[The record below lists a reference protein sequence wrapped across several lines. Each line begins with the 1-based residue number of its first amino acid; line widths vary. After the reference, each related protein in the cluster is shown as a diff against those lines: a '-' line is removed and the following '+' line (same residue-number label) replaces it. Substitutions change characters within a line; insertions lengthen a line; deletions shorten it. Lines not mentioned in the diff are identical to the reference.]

1 MPPTALEAAY
11 EVLKDAGKPLHYEE
25 ITRCM
30 LERGLW
36 QTRGKTPWAT
46 VNARLAVD
54 IKELGPAS
62 RFQRV
67 GRGIFTVREPLPTSS
82 GQVPTPK
89 ETGLQPSQAGPL
101 SFLDAAEEILRHS
114 GSSEAMSYVEITNR
128 AIEAGFIRPEGLTPA
143 ASLSAQVGVDI
154 RRREAR
160 GERPRFVRP
169 ERGKIGLA
177 PALPG
182 DVAHQIEEQNR
193 RVQAQLLDRAR
204 QSSPGGFEQLVGD
217 LLEAMGFEEVEVTS
231 LGGDGG
237 IDVRGTLVVADVV
250 RLRMAVQAKRWKQNV
265 QKPVVQQVRG
275 SLGAHEQGLII
286 TTSGF
291 SKGAREEAR
300 RPDASP
306 VALMDGEQ
314 LARLLAE
321 NEIGA
326 ERTKYDLWTLLGA
339 EAHLG

>member
-1 MPPTALEAAY
+1 MPRTALEATY
-11 EVLKDAGKPLHYEE
+11 KVLKEAETPLHYEE
-25 ITRCM
+25 ITRRV
-30 LERGLW
+30 LESGLW
-36 QTRGKTPWAT
+36 QTRGKTPGAT

-54 IKELGPAS
+54 IKRHGPAS
-62 RFQRV
+62 RFRRV
-67 GRGIFTVREPLPTSS
+67 GRGIFTVSEASPTSTAQAVTRQES
-82 GQVPTPK
+82 GLRTS
-89 ETGLQPSQAGPL
+89 EAGPMP
-101 SFLDAAEEILRHS
+101 FLDAAEKILRDS
-114 GSSEAMSYVEITNR
+114 GSNEAMSYVEITSR
-128 AIEAGFIRPEGLTPA
+128 AMEEGLIRPEGLTPA

-177 PALPG
+177 PALPS
-182 DVAHQIEEQNR
+182 DVAQQIEEQNR
-193 RVQAQLLDRAR
+193 RVQAKLLERAR

-231 LGGDGG
+231 LGADGG

-265 QKPVVQQVRG
+265 QKPIVQQVRG

-291 SKGAREEAR
+291 SKG
-300 RPDASP
+300 
-306 VALMDGEQ
+306 
-314 LARLLAE
+314 LARKQDGPTRHQWPSWMVSSLPACLQRKRSE
-321 NEIGA
+321 QSG
-326 ERTKYDLWTLLGA
+326 RSTTSGRC
-339 EAHLG
+339 